1 MDGDWCGHLQKR
13 NLTICS
19 PTVRFGFWFDFL
31 LLFWSDCLVLFVRA
45 SDLVG
50 CL

>member
-19 PTVRFGFWFDFL
+19 LTVRFGFWIDFG
-31 LLFWSDCLVLFVRA
+31 LLFWSDCLVVFVRV
-45 SDLVG
+45 SDLVV